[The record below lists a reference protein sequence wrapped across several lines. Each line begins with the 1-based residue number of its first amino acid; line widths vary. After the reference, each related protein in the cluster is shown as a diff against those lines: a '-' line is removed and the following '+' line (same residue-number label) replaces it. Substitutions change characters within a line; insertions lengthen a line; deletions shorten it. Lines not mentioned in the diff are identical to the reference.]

1 MSRVEHPD
9 DQDLR
14 LRLRALRREAV
25 PPRDLWPGVQGRL
38 GPQPVEQPAR
48 SKRPHWRPLFSV
60 AAALA
65 MVVGSAGW
73 WSIMQG
79 PHSQRD
85 PARAQVQAQ
94 AEGLARQYDAA
105 LLETRVAAGVPAP
118 LQPAYEELDR
128 NLEIIQ
134 QALARDP
141 GSRLLLEQLHRT
153 HKQRLALAR
162 RAAFS

>member
-1 MSRVEHPD
+1 
-9 DQDLR
+9 
-14 LRLRALRREAV
+14 
-25 PPRDLWPGVQGRL
+25 
-38 GPQPVEQPAR
+38 
-48 SKRPHWRPLFSV
+48 
-60 AAALA
+60 
-65 MVVGSAGW
+65 
-73 WSIMQG
+73 MQG
-79 PHSQRD
+79 PHPQPD
-85 PARAQVQAQ
+85 PARAQVQVE
-94 AEGLARQYDAA
+94 AEGLSRQYDAA

-118 LQPAYEELDR
+118 LQPAYQELDR